1 MVQPVSITT
10 PFLLVPCTDRV
21 ILTTEASDLPCPLP
35 SSLAGG
41 PCVLELEL
49 PELELGL
56 LARTVGWNHSLDLE
70 PLEFLWLLAGTVGW
84 NHWLELETLEFLEL
98 LEILEILSLYSLPPH
113 PPPPTQLQAL
123 VHKPL

>member
-35 SSLAGG
+35 SSLSCG
-41 PCVLELEL
+41 PCILELLEL
-49 PELELGL
+49 PELELG
-56 LARTVGWNHSLDLE
+56 
-70 PLEFLWLLAGTVGW
+70 LLAGTVGW
-84 NHWLELETLEFLEL
+84 NHWLELETLEFLGL
-98 LEILEILSLYSLPPH
+98 LEILEILSLYSLPPPH